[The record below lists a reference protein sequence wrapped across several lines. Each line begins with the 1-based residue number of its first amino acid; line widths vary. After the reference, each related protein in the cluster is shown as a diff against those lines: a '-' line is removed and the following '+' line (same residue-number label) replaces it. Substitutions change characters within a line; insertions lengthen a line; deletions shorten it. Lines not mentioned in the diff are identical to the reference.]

1 MRGIARGRRGAL
13 ALVSALVVAAV
24 VLAACGS
31 STNTSS
37 QQQLDDGA
45 IPAPIKVG
53 AALIGP
59 KNDKSFN
66 QAAYQG
72 IVGRDEDDPNIKL
85 TSTLE
90 NKATD
95 PQRTDAVNTLAP
107 LNNLVWA

>member
-13 ALVSALVVAAV
+13 AVVSALVVAAV

-31 STNTSS
+31 SSNSS
-37 QQQLDDGA
+37 SSSSTASSSGKQV
-45 IPAPIKVG
+45 KVG

-72 IVGRDEDDPNIKL
+72 AILATKSDPNIKL
-85 TSTLE
+85 TSTHS
-90 NKATD
+90 A
-95 PQRTDAVNTLAP
+95 RTPSTR
-107 LNNLVWA
+107 WRR